1 MLRLSPSRP
10 RLRCLLALGVCL
22 MAHPALAED
31 APPNVTGLQSNVVF
45 TQYSPLSGNAEL
57 ARRLLSP
64 LTAAQL
70 PRILARTGKVLRD
83 QPIDLAREKFV
94 VYAPARAPPHG
105 YGLMVF
111 VPPWPEAVLPRG
123 WASVLDRYGVTFV
136 SAARSGN
143 KAEMLSRRAPLA
155 LLGAA
160 NILARYPVDPERI
173 YIGGFSGGSRVA
185 MRLAL
190 AYPDLFRGALLNAGA
205 DPIGNEQVPL
215 PPGDLFPRF
224 QESTHLVYATG
235 AEDSINLGLDAIGS
249 QSMRNWCVFDV
260 DSEVSPRAGHE
271 AVDSVA
277 LARALNSLSH
287 PARPDPARL
296 AACRAAIEAKLSAA
310 FEQVQS
316 LIASGRR
323 NDAQK
328 LLIKIDRRFGG
339 LAAPRSVDLAGQ

>member
-10 RLRCLLALGVCL
+10 RLRCLLALGVFL
-22 MAHPALAED
+22 MAHSVLAED
-31 APPNVTGLQSNVVF
+31 APPNVTGLQSDVVF
-45 TQYSPLSGNAEL
+45 SQYSPLSGNAEL

-83 QPIDLAREKFV
+83 QPINLSQEKFV

-111 VPPWPEAVLPRG
+111 VPPWPQAVLPRG
-123 WASVLDRYGVTFV
+123 WASVLDRYGLIFV

-143 KAEMLSRRAPLA
+143 EAEMLSRRAPLA

-160 NILARYPVDPERI
+160 NIMARYKLDPERI

-190 AYPDLFRGALLNAGA
+190 GWPDLFRGALLNAGA
-205 DPIGNEQVPL
+205 DPIGDEQVPL
-215 PPGDLFPRF
+215 PPSDLFRLF
-224 QESTHLVYATG
+224 QEETRLVYVSG
-235 AEDSINLGLDAIGS
+235 AYDRVNLGLDAIGAA
-249 QSMRNWCVFDV
+249 SMRDWCVFDV
-260 DSEVSPRAGHE
+260 ETEVAPRVGHA
-271 AVDSVA
+271 AVDSTA
-277 LARALNSLSH
+277 LARALAALTH
-287 PARPDPARL
+287 PARADPAKL
-296 AACRAAIEAKLSAA
+296 AACRSAIDKKLAAALGDVE
-310 FEQVQS
+310 S
-316 LIASGRR
+316 LQASGRR
-323 NDAQK
+323 DEAQK

-339 LAAPRSVDLAGQ
+339 LAAPRSVDLTAP